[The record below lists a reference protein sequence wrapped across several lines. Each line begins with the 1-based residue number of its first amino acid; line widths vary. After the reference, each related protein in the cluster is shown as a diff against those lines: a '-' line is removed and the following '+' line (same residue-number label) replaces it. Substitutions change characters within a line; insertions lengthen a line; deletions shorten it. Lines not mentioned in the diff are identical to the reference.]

1 MLLQYPKLK
10 ILYLH
15 GNQID
20 KLSEVDKL
28 GALPELFSITLHGNP
43 IEDIPGYKQY
53 VISALPQL
61 KVFNTITITNQDR
74 SDASTWK
81 RKFRKKWVSQQYNI
95 LKLPLNWLSVL
106 TDTVQLSTIHHFY
119 AAPRAI
125 IIVYFINCQ
134 IEQKQFH
141 HHHLLC

>member
-1 MLLQYPKLK
+1 VLLQYPKLK

-53 VISALPQL
+53 VISVLPQL

-81 RKFRKKWVSQQYNI
+81 RKFRKK
-95 LKLPLNWLSVL
+95 
-106 TDTVQLSTIHHFY
+106 
-119 AAPRAI
+119 
-125 IIVYFINCQ
+125 
-134 IEQKQFH
+134 
-141 HHHLLC
+141 